1 MASRR
6 SDLMDALYTALNGA
20 GKPVGL
26 TVYRTHAAVLADAN
40 LPALVLSRVQEE
52 TARGDGPR
60 GYKARRHLS
69 VKVDCF
75 VATATDGETS
85 EDALDPLTSWA
96 VQAVMA
102 DPTLGGLANN
112 TQEAATQWTTS
123 DTNKVYA
130 HAWVGFVIDYIT
142 AAGNPDAA

>member
-6 SDLMDALYTALNGA
+6 SQIVDAIVTALDGA

-26 TVYRTHAAVLADAN
+26 TVYRTRADALKAAN
-40 LPALVLSRVQEE
+40 LPAVVVSRVQEE
-52 TARGDGPR
+52 AHRGDGPR
-60 GYKARRHLS
+60 GYKARRSLS
-69 VKVDCF
+69 IRVDCY
-75 VATATDGETS
+75 VSTTTDGETS

-112 TQEAATQWTTS
+112 TNEVATQWSVS
-123 DTNKVYA
+123 DTDAVYA
-130 HAWVGFVIDYIT
+130 HALVGFAVDYIT